1 MANRT
6 LKLVI
11 GEEKIGASKMF
22 RQKKQIF
29 YSACC
34 TILKTVTYFV
44 SARYLEWE
52 LRCRGDEKQ
61 HATVRVEG
69 GHVAPY
75 ALLLRR
81 RVHVDMF
88 LRGNIMHSKT
98 KIRR

>member
-1 MANRT
+1 MLHYT
-6 LKLVI
+6 VLLKL
-11 GEEKIGASKMF
+11 
-22 RQKKQIF
+22 
-29 YSACC
+29 
-34 TILKTVTYFV
+34 LPTYFV

-75 ALLLRR
+75 VLLLRR

-98 KIRR
+98 KTRR